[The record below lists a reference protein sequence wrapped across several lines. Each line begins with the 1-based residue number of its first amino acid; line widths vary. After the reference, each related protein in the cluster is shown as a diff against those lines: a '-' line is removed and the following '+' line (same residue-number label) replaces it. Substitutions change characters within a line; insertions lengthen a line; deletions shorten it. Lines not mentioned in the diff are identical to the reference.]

1 MWQWGGLKQTTFPCD
16 EKIFLPPHDRHKD
29 MSRCYFKGKGFGGKR
44 GAGGT
49 QTHQIKDL
57 SLGLWRKK
65 VQSLRLQSPFQ
76 SCLPEA
82 MDQLL
87 FRPHQREGNTFPEQ
101 NQRFPDC
108 PRPPT
113 PLQKLLQNR
122 LALPTQLC
130 PGKGK
135 NDGVQEMELS
145 PFHCF
150 QEHHQTLPWR
160 GKVTAW
166 TGEGAILLFA
176 C

>member
-1 MWQWGGLKQTTFPCD
+1 MWQWGGLKQTTSPCD

-29 MSRCYFKGKGFGGKR
+29 MSRCYFKGKGFGEKR

-49 QTHQIKDL
+49 HPHQIKDL

-76 SCLPEA
+76 SYHKSVT
-82 MDQLL
+82 LL
-87 FRPHQREGNTFPEQ
+87 KPFQAHQREGNIFPGQ
-101 NQRFPDC
+101 NQRFPEC
-108 PRPPT
+108 PSLPT
-113 PLQKLLQNR
+113 SPQRLLQNR

-135 NDGVQEMELS
+135 NDGVQEMGLS

-150 QEHHQTLPWR
+150 QEQHQRLWWR
-160 GKVTAW
+160 GRVTAW